1 MSRFVPADRCNP
13 PVHHD
18 GRGDGRG
25 RYSDVRATPQ
35 LLRDIQTSEAARA
48 AGRRAEESRPGY
60 ARKPAATKSTQHRS
74 RPAPRSSVPTH
85 DRRRIAPSRQP
96 SGEQRVPPQ
105 HRKKSRGRTDA
116 RARSRTTALV
126 PRSRPAVEHPHSD
139 VNSMPLGPQTYN
151 VFGVGQK
158 ALLDKQEVCEH
169 IGLSFN
175 YCCRNRLCGL

>member
-1 MSRFVPADRCNP
+1 MSRFVAADRCNP

-60 ARKPAATKSTQHRS
+60 ARKPAARKSTQHRS

-96 SGEQRVPPQ
+96 SGEQR
-105 HRKKSRGRTDA
+105 GRPGA
-116 RARSRTTALV
+116 RARSRTTLV

-151 VFGVGQK
+151 VFGPRQK

-175 YCCRNRLCGL
+175 YCCRHRLCGL

>member
-1 MSRFVPADRCNP
+1 MSRFFPADRCNP

-18 GRGDGRG
+18 GRRTGDGR
-25 RYSDVRATPQ
+25 RVYADVRASPG
-35 LLRDIQTSEAARA
+35 LMHDIATSTSAKAAC
-48 AGRRAEESRPGY
+48 RRAEGSRPWY
-60 ARKPAATKSTQHRS
+60 ARRRAAAKSTQHRS
-74 RPAPRSSVPTH
+74 RPAPRSSAPTP
-85 DRRRIAPSRQP
+85 DPRRIAPSRQP
-96 SGEQRVPPQ
+96 SGEQR
-105 HRKKSRGRTDA
+105 GRPGA

-175 YCCRNRLCGL
+175 YCCRHRLCGL